1 MLPTNLHDPQKRLA
15 TAHAATQIAKAQQ
28 AAIPQGLVDQIS
40 DFAVPAL
47 TARTARVVFATGL
60 LHRLP
65 PFNVTISNVPGPNVP
80 VYLCGAKLLANY
92 PVSVVTAGQGLN
104 ITLVGYLGR
113 LHFGLTSCR
122 ELVPD
127 LDALASYL
135 VDELELLAKA
145 AAPRKAG
152 SARKAK

>member
-1 MLPTNLHDPQKRLA
+1 
-15 TAHAATQIAKAQQ
+15 
-28 AAIPQGLVDQIS
+28 
-40 DFAVPAL
+40 
-47 TARTARVVFATGL
+47 VFATGL

-80 VYLCGAKLLANY
+80 VYLCGAKLLAHY
-92 PVSVVTAGQGLN
+92 PVSVITAGQGLN
-104 ITLVGYLGR
+104 ITVVGYLGR

-127 LDALASYL
+127 IDALASYL

-145 AAPRKAG
+145 TAQRLNGTVPRSDG
-152 SARKAK
+152 TARQAT